1 MDDYKVGD
9 LATDPDGT
17 EWMVVGVASYGGS
30 QSVSRVKVGS
40 LAHQVMQRT
49 DVRLR
54 PGYVPSKWD
63 DDEQA
68 A

>member
-9 LATDPDGT
+9 LEKDADDT
-17 EWMVVGVASYGGS
+17 EWMVVGVASYEGS
-30 QSVSRVKVGS
+30 QAVSRVKVGS

-49 DVRLR
+49 DLRLR
-54 PGYVPSKWD
+54 PGYR
-63 DDEQA
+63 DDERA